1 MRNKAEL
8 KIPKTFE
15 EYNKI
20 AEFFATSDRLEEHYF
35 SNLTLGNLGVTATEF
50 LTRLFSHKNHLY
62 GKDGMVISVS
72 SEFQESSSVRWHLTV

>member
-1 MRNKAEL
+1 MRNIKQEL

-50 LTRLFSHKNHLY
+50 LIRCSAIKIICME
-62 GKDGMVISVS
+62 KMEWS
-72 SEFQESSSVRWHLTV
+72 